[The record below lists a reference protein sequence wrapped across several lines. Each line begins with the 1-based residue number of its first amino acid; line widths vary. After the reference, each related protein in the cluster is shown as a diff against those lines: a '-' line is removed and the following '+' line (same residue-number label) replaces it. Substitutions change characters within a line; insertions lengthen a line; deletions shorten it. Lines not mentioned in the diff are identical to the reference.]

1 MSSTYKNFTTN
12 DRIAIR
18 NPLYQSYALSQSQFS
33 ASGETNFLTGA
44 NNSYVSVYK
53 SGSSNTASDL
63 YFDISCGATGSLG
76 TNVDSKQMLNNYK
89 QYAKVLFGLDQTGS
103 IYPFDLDFDDN
114 AQNFY
119 PLKYAHFV
127 DVSRYLMKDEIRKGT
142 LKLVLSVGTG
152 SSGTDTTLTLM
163 DVSGTSNYKS
173 DSPVGEYGAL
183 YVSAS
188 SNTLNIANTTLTTS
202 YVAGLVFYQAGA
214 VVLSPFIFAA
224 SGSAD
229 HTADSLTLAQF
240 NTGSKGLLKYAASMS
255 YDGAVDK
262 SIGYVFLSG
271 SITGSAEAINR
282 SLLTMSFQ
290 NTTEVNSTVYF
301 CRIFNNEF
309 NYSSNPTYL
318 DSSEILV
325 KSGDATNP
333 PVSYITT
340 VGLYSDD
347 NQLLAV
353 AKLSE
358 PIKKTPENELIIRTR
373 LDF

>member
-12 DRIAIR
+12 DRVAIR

-114 AQNFY
+114 ASSAYTLN
-119 PLKYAHFV
+119 YAHFI
-127 DVSRYLMKDEIRKGT
+127 DLSRYLMKDEIRKGT
-142 LKLVLSVGTG
+142 LKLVVNVSTG
-152 SSGTDTTLTLM
+152 SEGTALTIS
-163 DVSGTSNYKS
+163 DVSGATNYKS

-183 YVSAS
+183 YISTS
-188 SNTLNIANTTLTTS
+188 SNTTNIANSTLTSS
-202 YVAGLVFYQAGA
+202 YIAGLVFYQAGA

-224 SGSAD
+224 SGSTD
-229 HTADSLTLAQF
+229 HLGSSLTLAQF
-240 NTGSKGLLKYAASMS
+240 NAGSKGLLKYAASMS

-318 DSSEILV
+318 NSSQIIV
-325 KSGDATNP
+325 KSDDATNP
-333 PVSYITT
+333 PVSYITS

-358 PIKKTPENELIIRTR
+358 PIKKTPENEMIIRTR